1 MRKVGIV
8 TDSHSGILPAEAEK
22 LQIAVLP
29 MPFYCGEES
38 YYEGVSI
45 TREEFMEKLNA
56 DEKVST
62 SQANPQE
69 LMDLWRKE
77 LETYE
82 ELVYIPLSSG
92 LSGSCSTA
100 QAMAM
105 DEEFE
110 NRVFVVD
117 NGKIAI
123 LLHCAVL
130 DALALAEQGLSGKE
144 IRDLLEKERDKG
156 GFYIAVETLE
166 NLKRGGRISAASAA
180 IGTALN
186 IKPVLKCET
195 GLLYSHKKCRGMKKA
210 RKEMLEAMK
219 QDMETTLKEYIER
232 GEFQLLAATSAD
244 EETTEG
250 WLEEI
255 RSWFPDME
263 ILCEPLTM
271 GISCHTGA
279 GALGVGYVCKA
290 AK

>member
-29 MPFYCGEES
+29 MPFYCGEDS

-45 TREEFMEKLNA
+45 TREEFMKKLIA

-77 LETYE
+77 LEKYE

-144 IRDLLEKERDKG
+144 IRDILEKERDKG

-232 GEFQLLAATSAD
+232 SEFQLLAATSAD

-255 RSWFPDME
+255 RSCFPGME

-290 AK
+290 VK

>member
-8 TDSHSGILPAEAEK
+8 TDSHSGILPEEAER

-38 YYEGVSI
+38 YLEGVSI
-45 TREEFMEKLNA
+45 TREVFMEKLKA

-62 SQANPQE
+62 SQANPQD
-69 LMDLWRKE
+69 LMDLWREE
-77 LETYE
+77 LKKYE

-123 LLHCAVL
+123 LMHCAVL
-130 DALALAEQGLSGKE
+130 DAWRLAEEGLSAGE
-144 IRDLLEKERDKG
+144 IRDILEKEREKG
-156 GFYIAVETLE
+156 GFYLAVENLE
-166 NLKRGGRISAASAA
+166 NLKRGGRISAATAA

-219 QDMETTLKEYIER
+219 QDMETVLKEYIDR

-244 EETTEG
+244 EETTQG
-250 WLEEI
+250 WLDEI
-255 RSWFPDME
+255 KTWFPDME

-271 GISCHTGA
+271 GICCHTGA
-279 GALGVGYVCKA
+279 GALGVGYVCKVQ
-290 AK
+290 K